1 MFYNIDEETLSRMNV
16 NRKHKSGVID
26 FFGALDGFWSGQM
39 HDHYGELFLYLA
51 FRNIKKFQKRLN
63 EQEKRIQKNKEVKK
77 GKVGGFHT
85 NPYISTRKLSLK
97 TVLHCLEW
105 ETIFKIGLNPPTFE
119 GYQLDEQNLE
129 LFEQEG
135 KTLAIRQFFCGSKN
149 GSYGYIYLEQPLPLE
164 EVFSYHGP
172 DEKEVVEIKT
182 DIGIDL
188 LTEYQYDDG
197 DEVLEIYKHEYQNID
212 SFND

>member
-1 MFYNIDEETLSRMNV
+1 LIF
-16 NRKHKSGVID
+16 
-26 FFGALDGFWSGQM
+26 FFGGLDIFWRNQI

-63 EQEKRIQKNKEVKK
+63 DQEKRIQKNKVVKN
-77 GKVGGFHT
+77 KVGGFQT
-85 NPYISTRKLSLK
+85 NPYVSTRKLSLK

-119 GYQLDEQNLE
+119 GYQLDEHNLE

-135 KTLAIRQFFCGSKN
+135 KTLSIRQFFCGSKN

-172 DEKEVVEIKT
+172 DEKEVVDIKL
-182 DIGIDL
+182 DLGIDV
-188 LTEYQYDDG
+188 LTEYEYDDDD
-197 DEVLEIYKHEYQNID
+197 DELDIYKKEVTNSFID
-212 SFND
+212 L